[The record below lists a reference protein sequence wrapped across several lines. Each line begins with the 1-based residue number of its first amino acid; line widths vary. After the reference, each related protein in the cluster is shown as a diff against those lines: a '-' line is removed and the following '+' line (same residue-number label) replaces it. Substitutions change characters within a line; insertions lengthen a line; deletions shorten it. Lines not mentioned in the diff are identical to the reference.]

1 MNLSLIVPVVD
12 DAKVVSVFYQAVRQ
26 EPSLQAHS
34 VEIVLINDGS
44 TDRRANWIRFY
55 LITRCRGIR
64 R

>member
-44 TDRRANWIRFY
+44 TDRTGELDKVY